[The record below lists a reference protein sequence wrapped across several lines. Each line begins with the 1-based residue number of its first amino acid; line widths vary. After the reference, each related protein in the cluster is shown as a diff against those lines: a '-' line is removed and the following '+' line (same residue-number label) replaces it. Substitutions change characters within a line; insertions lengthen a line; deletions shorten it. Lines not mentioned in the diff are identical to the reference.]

1 MTYDVLAIKNNQ
13 VSVAASDRQRKSAF
27 EIADHLRLTAG
38 NDGIVY
44 AIEPHGCFTTGDIW
58 EVPLS

>member
-1 MTYDVLAIKNNQ
+1 MTYDLLSIRHNTVTVVAENCQRSHAFALADFARMT
-13 VSVAASDRQRKSAF
+13 VA
-27 EIADHLRLTAG
+27 